1 MSRKSGLGKGLEALI
16 PTGDATAPSAGGVFH
31 ISLDEITPN
40 PRQPR
45 VNFDPDKLRELAD
58 SILEHGVIQPLV
70 VTPTDDGAGYQII
83 VGERRWQA
91 ARLAGLDTVPA
102 VVRDATD
109 QEQLVIALIENLQR
123 TDLNP
128 LEAADGYKQLA
139 DDFKLSHEAIAMRVG
154 KSRTAISNSLRLLKL
169 SAGVRDAL
177 QKDKISE
184 GHARALLGL
193 PTAQAQTAALQT
205 VLKRNLNVRQTEDL
219 VRRLS
224 GERRRKRST
233 PQPSPEIV
241 DIEEKLRQSL
251 GTRVTLKKG
260 PRGGSIIIRFFSD
273 EELDTLINR
282 LVEDSSET

>member
-1 MSRKSGLGKGLEALI
+1 MSRKSGLGKGLDALI
-16 PTGDATAPSAGGVFH
+16 PTGDATTPSAGGVLH
-31 ISLDEITPN
+31 ISLDEIIPN

-58 SILEHGVIQPLV
+58 SILEHGILQPLV
-70 VTPTDDGAGYQII
+70 VTPTEDGAGYQLI

-102 VVRDATD
+102 VMRDVTD
-109 QEQLVIALIENLQR
+109 QDQLVIALIENLQR

-139 DDFKLSHEAIAMRVG
+139 DEFNLSHEAIAMRVG
-154 KSRTAISNSLRLLKL
+154 KSRTAVSNSLRLLKL
-169 SAGVRDAL
+169 SAGVREAL
-177 QKDKISE
+177 QAAQISE

-193 PTAQAQTAALQT
+193 STAQAQTAALQT
-205 VLKRNLNVRQTEDL
+205 VIKRELNVRQTEDL

-224 GERRRKRST
+224 GERRRKRTAS
-233 PQPSPEIV
+233 QPSPEIA

-260 PRGGSIIIRFFSD
+260 PRGGTIVIRFFSD
-273 EELDTLINR
+273 EELDTLVER
-282 LVEDSSET
+282 LLEESPES

>member
-1 MSRKSGLGKGLEALI
+1 MSRKSGLGKGLDALI
-16 PTGDATAPSAGGVFH
+16 PTGDATTPSAGGVLH
-31 ISLDEITPN
+31 ISLDEIIPN

-58 SILEHGVIQPLV
+58 SILEHGILQPLV
-70 VTPTDDGAGYQII
+70 VTPTEDGAGYQLI

-102 VVRDATD
+102 VMRDVTD
-109 QEQLVIALIENLQR
+109 QDQLVIALIENLQR

-139 DDFKLSHEAIAMRVG
+139 DEFNLSHEAIAMRVG
-154 KSRTAISNSLRLLKL
+154 KSRTAVSNSLRLLKL
-169 SAGVRDAL
+169 SAGVREAL
-177 QKDKISE
+177 QAAQISE

-193 PTAQAQTAALQT
+193 STAQAQTAALQT
-205 VLKRNLNVRQTEDL
+205 VIKRELNVRQTEDL

-224 GERRRKRST
+224 GERRRKRTASQT
-233 PQPSPEIV
+233 SPEIA

-260 PRGGSIIIRFFSD
+260 PRGGTIVIRFFSD
-273 EELDTLINR
+273 EELDTLVER
-282 LVEDSSET
+282 LLEESPES

>member
-1 MSRKSGLGKGLEALI
+1 MSRKSGLGKGLDALI
-16 PTGDATAPSAGGVFH
+16 PTGDATAPSAGGVLL

-102 VVRDATD
+102 VVRDVTD
-109 QEQLVIALIENLQR
+109 QDQLVIALIENLQR

-128 LEAADGYKQLA
+128 LEAADGFKQLA

-205 VLKRNLNVRQTEDL
+205 ILKRNLNVRQTEDL

-224 GERRRKRST
+224 GERRRKRSA

-260 PRGGSIIIRFFSD
+260 PRGGSIVIRFFSD
-273 EELDTLINR
+273 EELDALINR
-282 LVEDSSET
+282 LTEDSSET

>member
-1 MSRKSGLGKGLEALI
+1 MSRKSGLGKGLDALI
-16 PTGDATAPSAGGVFH
+16 PTGDATAPSAGGVLH
-31 ISLDEITPN
+31 ISLEEITPN

-70 VTPTDDGAGYQII
+70 VTPSDDGAGYQII

-102 VVRDATD
+102 VVRDVTD
-109 QEQLVIALIENLQR
+109 QDQLVIALIENLQR
-123 TDLNP
+123 ADLNP

-177 QKDKISE
+177 QKDRISE

-205 VLKRNLNVRQTEDL
+205 VLKRMLNVRQTEDL

-224 GERRRKRST
+224 GERRKKRSA
-233 PQPSPEIV
+233 PEPSPEIA
-241 DIEEKLRQSL
+241 DIEERLRQSL

-260 PRGGSIIIRFFSD
+260 SRGGSIVIRFYSD
-273 EELDTLINR
+273 EELDALIHR
-282 LVEDSSET
+282 LLEDSSER